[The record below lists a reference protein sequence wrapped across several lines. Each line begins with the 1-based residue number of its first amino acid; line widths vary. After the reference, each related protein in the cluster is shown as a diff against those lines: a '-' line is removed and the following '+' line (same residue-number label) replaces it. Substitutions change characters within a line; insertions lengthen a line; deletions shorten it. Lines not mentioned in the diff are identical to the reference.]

1 MLRRVVPF
9 EHISIYVKSDT
20 KSINDEG
27 VLPEPY
33 FIRFLH
39 PQNLT
44 IYHQITMSSLHYTPI
59 ILKAASVFFIY
70 AGAEHVVRGINKYLS
85 IEEQEKLPSQTVA
98 FMDSQYRFLGGIFIG
113 FGVAVA
119 WTVSNIPA
127 YWVPLKILL
136 GAMMLGG
143 VGRAVSAAVYGW
155 KPTWTRQATINE
167 LIIPPA
173 LYWIGIRKYI

>member
-1 MLRRVVPF
+1 
-9 EHISIYVKSDT
+9 
-20 KSINDEG
+20 
-27 VLPEPY
+27 
-33 FIRFLH
+33 
-39 PQNLT
+39 
-44 IYHQITMSSLHYTPI
+44 MSGFHYTPI

-70 AGAEHVVRGINKYLS
+70 AGTEHVVRGINKYLS

-113 FGVAVA
+113 FGAAVV

-127 YWVPLKILL
+127 YWIPLKILL

-173 LYWIGIRKYI
+173 LYWFGIRKYI

>member
-1 MLRRVVPF
+1 
-9 EHISIYVKSDT
+9 
-20 KSINDEG
+20 
-27 VLPEPY
+27 
-33 FIRFLH
+33 
-39 PQNLT
+39 
-44 IYHQITMSSLHYTPI
+44 MSESTGLHYTPI

-85 IEEQEKLPSQTVA
+85 IEEQEKLPSKTVA

-127 YWVPLKILL
+127 YWIPLKILL
-136 GAMMLGG
+136 CAMMLGG

-173 LYWIGIRKYI
+173 LYWFGIRKYI

>member
-1 MLRRVVPF
+1 MLRRFVPF
-9 EHISIYVKSDT
+9 EHIQIDVKSNT
-20 KSINDEG
+20 ESIKNE
-27 VLPEPY
+27 VALPGPS

-39 PQNLT
+39 SQNLA
-44 IYHQITMSSLHYTPI
+44 IFHQITMSDLHYTPV

-70 AGAEHVVRGINKYLS
+70 AGAEHVVRGINKYLTTD
-85 IEEQEKLPSQTVA
+85 EQEKLPSQTVA

-113 FGVAVA
+113 FGIAVA

-127 YWVPLKILL
+127 YWIPLKILL

-173 LYWIGIRKYI
+173 LYWFGIRKYI